1 MPARREPRRVVIL
14 VYPGAQLSAVYGLT
28 DLLEVAG
35 RFAAERSHPGAGVEV
50 VHWRP
55 EEAPP
60 VLPIAVVIAPPS
72 LAGVPRE
79 GMGPIAGWLADRHG
93 EGTLVC
99 SVCAGTFLLA
109 EAGLLA
115 ERVAT
120 THWALAGPFAARF
133 PAVALA
139 TDRLLVDDGDVI
151 TAGGLMA
158 WTDLGLKLVERLFG
172 PAIMLAIARYFLVD
186 PGGREQRFYSV
197 FSPELGHGDA
207 AIRKVQRWLQP
218 RSGEAIALPAM
229 AACAGLGERTFLRR
243 FVKATGLR
251 PAQYLQHLR
260 VGKARDL
267 LERTDLSIAE
277 VAWKVG
283 YGDPGAFRKIFQRI
297 LGLSPGEY
305 RRRFAV
311 AGGPRPSG

>member
-1 MPARREPRRVVIL
+1 MPARQRPRRVVIL

-28 DLLEVAG
+28 DMFTVASRLAAEGADARAPLEVVA
-35 RFAAERSHPGAGVEV
+35 
-50 VHWRP
+50 WRP
-55 EEAPP
+55 EEGRPP
-60 VLPIAVVIAPPS
+60 TGPLAAVIVPPS
-72 LAGVPRE
+72 LAGSPRE
-79 GMGPIAGWLADRHG
+79 GTGPLAAWLAARHG

-115 ERVAT
+115 DRVAT
-120 THWALAGPFAARF
+120 THWALAGAFAARF
-133 PAVALA
+133 PEVALA

-158 WTDLGLKLVERLFG
+158 WTDLGLKLIERLFG

-197 FSPELGHGDA
+197 FAPALGHGDA
-207 AIRKVQRWLQP
+207 AIRKVQRLLQAK
-218 RSGEAIALPAM
+218 SGGPIALPAM

-267 LERTDLSIAE
+267 LERSDLSIAE

-283 YGDPGAFRKIFQRI
+283 YGDPGAFRKIFNRI
-297 LGLSPGEY
+297 LGLSPGAY
-305 RRRFAV
+305 RRRFGV
-311 AGGPRPSG
+311 AGRG

>member
-1 MPARREPRRVVIL
+1 MPARPESQRVAIL
-14 VYPGAQLSAVYGLT
+14 VYPGAQLSAVYGLS
-28 DLLEVAG
+28 DLFEVAN
-35 RFAAERSHPGAGVEV
+35 RFAAERPGARVRAEV
-50 VHWRP
+50 VLWRP
-55 EEAPP
+55 EEGPPPAPP
-60 VLPIAVVIAPPS
+60 LAVVIVPPS
-72 LAGVPRE
+72 LAATPGAS
-79 GMGPIAGWLADRHG
+79 AGSTSAWLAARHG

-99 SVCAGTFLLA
+99 SVCAGAFLLA

-120 THWALAGPFAARF
+120 THWALAGQFAARF
-133 PAVALA
+133 PEIALA
-139 TDRLLVDDGDVI
+139 TDRLLVEDGDVI

-172 PAIMLAIARYFLVD
+172 PAIMLTVARYFLVD

-207 AIRKVQRWLQP
+207 AIRKVQRWLQA
-218 RSGEAIALPAM
+218 RSAETIALPAM

-267 LERTDLSIAE
+267 LERLDLSIAE

-311 AGGPRPSG
+311 ASRRRA

>member
-1 MPARREPRRVVIL
+1 M
-14 VYPGAQLSAVYGLT
+14 
-28 DLLEVAG
+28 
-35 RFAAERSHPGAGVEV
+35 
-50 VHWRP
+50 
-55 EEAPP
+55 
-60 VLPIAVVIAPPS
+60 
-72 LAGVPRE
+72 
-79 GMGPIAGWLADRHG
+79 
-93 EGTLVC
+93 C
-99 SVCAGTFLLA
+99 SVCAGAFLLA

-120 THWALAGPFAARF
+120 TTGPSPGSSRRASRI
-133 PAVALA
+133 ALA
-139 TDRLLVDDGDVI
+139 TDRLLVEDGDVI

-172 PAIMLAIARYFLVD
+172 PAIMLTVARYFLVD

-207 AIRKVQRWLQP
+207 AIRKVQRWLQA
-218 RSGEAIALPAM
+218 RSAETIALPAM

-267 LERTDLSIAE
+267 LERLDLSIAE

-311 AGGPRPSG
+311 ASAGGLERIFCCRRNRSSPGPGR